1 MKYNELTATTNKD
14 RKRVGRGIGSGYG
27 KTAGRG
33 TKGQGA
39 RTGKNKQPQVVTGGT
54 GAIRQL
60 PKRRGFK
67 SKRVPAQVV
76 YADQLNDIAAKVID
90 NNVLFEEGLI
100 ATPFHAVKIIARGE
114 LTSKADVQ
122 VAGMSASVQEA
133 LAKNGGSFTKTAVPL
148 PVSTKPVEM
157 GEAAKA
163 AETAETEE

>member
-1 MKYNELTATTNKD
+1 MKYNELTATANKD

-60 PKRRGFK
+60 PKKRGFK

-114 LTSKADVQ
+114 LT

-157 GEAAKA
+157 GEAAEA
-163 AETAETEE
+163 AETDE

>member
-1 MKYNELTATTNKD
+1 MKYNELTATANKD

-39 RTGKNKQPQVVTGGT
+39 RTGKNKQPQVITGGT
-54 GAIRQL
+54 DAIRQL
-60 PKRRGFK
+60 PKKRGFK

-76 YADQLNDIAAKVID
+76 YADQLNDIDTKVID
-90 NNVLFEEGLI
+90 NNVLYEEGLI

-157 GEAAKA
+157 GEAAEA
-163 AETAETEE
+163 AETDE

>member
-1 MKYNELTATTNKD
+1 MKCNELVATVNKD
-14 RKRVGRGIGSGYG
+14 RKRVGRGVGSGYG

-39 RTGKNKQPQVVTGGT
+39 RTGKGKQPRIITGGT

-60 PKRRGFK
+60 PKARGFK

-76 YADQLNDIAAKVID
+76 YADQLNDIDAKVID

-133 LAKNGGSFTKTAVPL
+133 LAKNGGSFTRTAVPL
-148 PVSTKPVEM
+148 PVSTKPVEA
-157 GEAAKA
+157 GEAAEA
-163 AETAETEE
+163 AETDDAE